1 VYGDLEYSIFLLN
14 ITKKELNKK
23 ELKDSKESKQLYSH
37 IYVYTVIGIIK
48 KTIDN

>member
-14 ITKKELNKK
+14 INKK

-48 KTIDN
+48 NPIDN